1 MKISSVTRTRAM
13 IAVLVAACVGVVGVA
28 AAGQTPVAPG
38 LQFFPVGHWVYN
50 AAFQTAFHVDGST
63 NQVDARVAVPGVE
76 PGAQVVQG
84 ERSGYV
90 VERSRITVF
99 DKSTLSVENAQNPPA
114 AEQPVVLEVAGGPYL
129 VYRNAGQV
137 VRLGDPAAT
146 VPAGGP
152 LSEPAVTGDGSV
164 WLHRVD
170 SGALCELPR
179 EAEVLTCPAQ
189 VEPGHTGALTV
200 VDDRPVLVD
209 TTADAL
215 RPFDQDG
222 FGPSVPLGVDLPST
236 AQVAST
242 TAGGR
247 LAVVDPD
254 RARMHLIDTAGLD
267 KRPVADPVEVT
278 LPGTGRYSGPVATA
292 RVVTLVDQTRN
303 EVLTYDSD
311 GARRS
316 VTKVP
321 GKAGSPRLARGEDDR
336 VYVENQ
342 DGSQV
347 LVVDGEKGS
356 VVTMDVGKAAD
367 DRTDERPTGAT
378 TTTAAPETTTPT
390 TTTPPADDRRI
401 TTRLTPPVARATAPG
416 APGDVA
422 AEAGD
427 ASATVRWDPAPPNGA
442 PVTAYHVSWDGGST
456 SVGGGTHSARLDGL
470 ANGVAHV
477 FTVVAENEAG
487 RGPGAS
493 SAAVVPLGVATA
505 PDVTATTTFGG
516 STVTWTEPDLRG
528 GTLVHYLVQMPGQP
542 DRQVTGTTTD
552 YTSFTGALGSLVTV
566 RAVTRYGPPGSP
578 TSLGHPGTAVVPTL
592 LGLPAVKFVGVR
604 WAGTGRAIATV
615 DVNTSGVPTTCE
627 LSNFNLDN
635 RPPVKVACAGVQ
647 EIAIDVPGT
656 NQTSS
661 LDLTLN
667 ASNANGS
674 AQPATW
680 RGVPASGGGAGGAR
694 RPRTSGGMAAW

>member
-1 MKISSVTRTRAM
+1 MKTSSVTRTRAM
-13 IAVLVAACVGVVGVA
+13 IAVLVAACVGIVGVA
-28 AAGQTPVAPG
+28 AAGQAPVAPG
-38 LQFFPVGHWVYN
+38 LQFFQVGHWVYN

-63 NQVDARVAVPGVE
+63 NQVDARVALPGVE
-76 PGAQVVQG
+76 PGAQVAQG

-99 DKSTLSVENAQNPPA
+99 DKSTLSVENAQTPPA
-114 AEQPVVLEVAGGPYL
+114 AEVPVVLEVAGGPYL

-152 LSEPAVTGDGSV
+152 VSEPAVTGDGSV

-179 EAEVLTCPAQ
+179 EAAVLTCPAQ

-209 TTADAL
+209 TTADTL
-215 RPFDQDG
+215 RAFDRDG
-222 FGPSVPLGVDLPST
+222 FGPSVPLGVDLPAA

-242 TAGGR
+242 TADGR

-254 RARMHLIDTAGLD
+254 RARLHLIDTAGLD
-267 KRPVADPVEVT
+267 KRPVAKPVEVE
-278 LPGTGRYSGPVATA
+278 LPGNGRYSGPVATA

-303 EVLTYDSD
+303 EVLTYDSK
-311 GARRS
+311 GARKS

-321 GKAGSPRLARGEDDR
+321 GKAGAPRLARGEDDR

-356 VVTMDVGKAAD
+356 VVTVDVGKTAD
-367 DRTDERPTGAT
+367 DRSGERPTGST
-378 TTTAAPETTTPT
+378 TTTPSTTEPTPT
-390 TTTPPADDRRI
+390 TTTPPPTEDRRA
-401 TTRLTPPVARATAPG
+401 TSRLTPPVARATAPG
-416 APGDVA
+416 APGDVG

-427 ASATVRWDPAPPNGA
+427 ASAVVRWDPAPPNGA
-442 PVTAYHVSWDGGST
+442 PVTAYHVSWNGGGT
-456 SVGGGTHSARLDGL
+456 TVGGGTHSARLEGL
-470 ANGVAHV
+470 TNGVAHV

-493 SAAVVPLGVATA
+493 SGSVVPLGVASA

-516 STVTWTEPDLRG
+516 STVTWTQPDLRG
-528 GTLVHYLVQMPGQP
+528 GTLVHYLVQLPGQP

-566 RAVTRYGPPGSP
+566 RAITRYGPPGSP
-578 TSLGHPGTAVVPTL
+578 TSTGHPGTAVVPTL
-592 LGLPAVKFVGVR
+592 MGLPVVKFVGVR
-604 WAGTGRAIATV
+604 WSGANRAVATV
-615 DVNTSGVPTTCE
+615 DVNNSGVPTTCE
-627 LSNFNLDN
+627 LSSFNLEG
-635 RPPVKVACAGVQ
+635 RPPVKVACGGVQ
-647 EIAIDVPGT
+647 EIAIDVPGVEPGST
-656 NQTSS
+656 V
-661 LDLTLN
+661 DLTLT
-667 ASNANGS
+667 ASNANGN

-680 RGVPASGGGAGGAR
+680 RGVPAAGGGGGAR
-694 RPRTSGGMAAW
+694 RPGTSGGMAAR

>member
-1 MKISSVTRTRAM
+1 MTRTRAM
-13 IAVLVAACVGVVGVA
+13 IAGLVAACVGIVGVA
-28 AAGQTPVAPG
+28 AAGQAPVAPG
-38 LQFFPVGHWVYN
+38 LQFFQVGHWVYN

-63 NQVDARVAVPGVE
+63 NQVDARVALPGVE
-76 PGAQVVQG
+76 PGAQVAQG

-99 DKSTLSVENAQNPPA
+99 DKSTLSVENAQEPPA

-170 SGALCELPR
+170 SGALCQLPR
-179 EAEVLTCPAQ
+179 DAKVLTCPAQ

-247 LAVVDPD
+247 LAVIDPD

-267 KRPVADPVEVT
+267 KRPVADPVEVA

-303 EVLTYDSD
+303 EVLTYDSN

-321 GKAGSPRLARGEDDR
+321 GKAGAPRLARGEDDR

-356 VVTMDVGKAAD
+356 VVTVDVGKAAD
-367 DRTDERPTGAT
+367 DQSGERPTGST
-378 TTTAAPETTTPT
+378 TTTTPETTTPT
-390 TTTPPADDRRI
+390 TTTQPTEDRKV
-401 TTRLTPPVARATAPG
+401 TTRPTPPVARATAPG
-416 APGDVA
+416 APGDVG

-427 ASATVRWDPAPPNGA
+427 AGATVRWDAAPPNGA
-442 PVTAYHVSWDGGST
+442 PITAYHVSWDGGST
-456 SVGGGTHSARLDGL
+456 TVGGGTHSARLEGL
-470 ANGVAHV
+470 ANGVTHV
-477 FTVVAENEAG
+477 FTVVAENQAG
-487 RGPGAS
+487 RGPGAR

-505 PDVTATTTFGG
+505 PDVTATTSFAGT
-516 STVTWTEPDLRG
+516 TVTWTQPDLRG
-528 GTLVHYLVQMPGQP
+528 GTLVHYLVQMVGHP
-542 DRQVTGTTTD
+542 DREVTGTSVD
-552 YTSFTGALGSLVTV
+552 YNPYTGALGSLVTV
-566 RAVTRYGPPGSP
+566 RAVTRYGPTGSP
-578 TSLGHPGTAVVPTL
+578 TSLGRPGTAVVPTL
-592 LGLPAVKFVGVR
+592 MGLPVVKFLGVR
-604 WAGTGRAIATV
+604 AAGPGRVVATV
-615 DVNTSGVPTTCE
+615 DVNTSGSPTTCE
-627 LSNFNLDN
+627 LSSFNLEG

-647 EIAIDVPGT
+647 EIGIDVPGAGPGVT
-656 NQTSS
+656 VS
-661 LDLTLN
+661 LTLN
-667 ASNANGS
+667 ASNANGN

-680 RGVPASGGGAGGAR
+680 QNPVAAGGGGGAG
-694 RPRTSGGMAAW
+694 RPATSGGMQTR